1 MQKKE
6 RQGHYMKKYLLFDL
20 DGTLTDPK
28 VGITTCVQYA
38 LKSFGIEEPD
48 LDKLEPFIGPPL
60 KDSFKEFYNMD
71 DTQAQAAVDKYR
83 ERFSDKG
90 LFENEMYEGIPQ
102 LLSKAKERGYVLA
115 VASSKPTVFVETIL
129 NHFGIRQFFDVV
141 VGSELDGTRVNKDEV
156 LRTTLIEL
164 SQDQPLQLDE
174 VFMIGDR
181 KFDVEGAQ
189 KIGVECVGV
198 TYGYG
203 SAEELRGAG
212 ADYVVRSVRELENF
226 LMSRASGLKPA
237 VSEEEED
244 LFAND
249 LFGADEP
256 AQEEA
261 VEGQV
266 ESHLIEED
274 GYEAMLNRDKEEQ
287 ARKEKKKGE
296 KTLLI
301 RRIVSLIFTIF
312 TFILVKNVVVYLLS
326 SFLVELEFLFPDD
339 MVDKVFF
346 YDEKGNITGCSAGA
360 GTIISTLG
368 FIGGLLINIKMS
380 VGMIKKTAADRKPY
394 HTKAEPIVNYILM
407 AAAAIGAVLGLNI
420 LLELLG
426 VTTSSDAYQAV
437 QEQQY
442 AAPFVIGIICYGLI
456 IPVAEEMIFR
466 GIIFNCLRR
475 VMNLK
480 IATLLSAVVFG
491 VYHGNMVQGVYA
503 FLMGLLLVYG
513 YEYFGSFIA
522 AAVIHV
528 AANVIAYILGTAGTA
543 AAGLVN
549 WPACIICLAL
559 AAASLTLMSRQ
570 KKIFFVKEK

>member
-1 MQKKE
+1 
-6 RQGHYMKKYLLFDL
+6 MKKYLLFDL

-38 LKSFGIEEPD
+38 LSSFGIEEPD

-60 KDSFKEFYNMD
+60 KESFKEFYNMD

-90 LFENEMYEGIPQ
+90 LFENEVYEGIPQ

-129 NHFGIRQFFDVV
+129 NHFGIRQFFEIVM
-141 VGSELDGTRVNKDEV
+141 GSELDGTRVNKDEV
-156 LRTTLIEL
+156 LRAVLIEL
-164 SQDQPLQLDE
+164 SQEQPLQLDE

-189 KIGVECVGV
+189 KIGVESIGV

-203 SAEELRGAG
+203 SAEELREAG
-212 ADYVVRSVRELENF
+212 ADYIVRSVRELENF
-226 LMSRASGLKPA
+226 LMSRASGLKPVA
-237 VSEEEED
+237 SENEQEVD
-244 LFAND
+244 D
-249 LFGADEP
+249 LFGAEKPEQEDVVPAEP
-256 AQEEA
+256 T
-261 VEGQV
+261 EGD
-266 ESHLIEED
+266 LIEED
-274 GYEAMLNRDKEEQ
+274 GYEAMLNREKEEQ
-287 ARKEKKKGE
+287 ERKKEKKAA
-296 KTLLI
+296 KTLLV
-301 RRIVSLIFTIF
+301 RRIISLVFTLF
-312 TFILVKNVVVYLLS
+312 TFVLVKNIVVYLLS

-360 GTIISTLG
+360 GTIISTVG

-394 HTKAEPIVNYILM
+394 HTKAEPVWNYVLM
-407 AAAAIGAVLGLNI
+407 AAAVIGAVLGLNV

-426 VTTSSDAYQAV
+426 LTTSSDAYQTV

-456 IPVAEEMIFR
+456 IPVVEEMIFR

-480 IATLLSAVVFG
+480 IAAILSAVVFG
-491 VYHGNMVQGVYA
+491 VYHGNVVQGVYA

-513 YEYFGSFIA
+513 YEYFGSFIVPA
-522 AAVIHV
+522 LIHV
-528 AANVIAYILGTAGTA
+528 AANVIAYMLGTAGTA
-543 AAGLVN
+543 VAGLVN
-549 WPACIICLAL
+549 WPVSLICLAL
-559 AAASLTLMSRQ
+559 AVASLMLMSKQ

>member
-1 MQKKE
+1 
-6 RQGHYMKKYLLFDL
+6 MKKYLLFDL

-60 KDSFKEFYNMD
+60 KDSFMEFYGMD
-71 DTQAQAAVDKYR
+71 DTRAQAAVDKYR

-174 VFMIGDR
+174 VYMIGDR

-237 VSEEEED
+237 VSKEEEE

-256 AQEEA
+256 APEQNPA
-261 VEGQV
+261 A
-266 ESHLIEED
+266 SDLIEED
-274 GYEAMLNRDKEEQ
+274 GYEAMLNREKEEKE
-287 ARKEKKKGE
+287 RKEKKKGA

-312 TFILVKNVVVYLLS
+312 TFILVKNIVVYLLS

-360 GTIISTLG
+360 GTIISTMG

-426 VTTSSDAYQAV
+426 VTTSSEAYQTV

-456 IPVAEEMIFR
+456 TPVVEEMIFR

-480 IATLLSAVVFG
+480 IATLLSALVFG
-491 VYHGNMVQGVYA
+491 VYHGNVVQGVYA

-522 AAVIHV
+522 PALIHV

-559 AAASLTLMSRQ
+559 SAASLVLMSRQ
-570 KKIFFVKEK
+570 KKIFFAKGK